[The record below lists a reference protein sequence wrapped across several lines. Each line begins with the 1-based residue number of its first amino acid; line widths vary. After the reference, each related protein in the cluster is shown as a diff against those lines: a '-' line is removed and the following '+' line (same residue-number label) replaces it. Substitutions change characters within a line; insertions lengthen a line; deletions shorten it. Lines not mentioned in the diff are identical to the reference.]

1 METPRRNGAD
11 RPPAPVLGAGLAAHA
26 ALPDPHAAAALA
38 VPAAAL
44 AAPAAAQVAAGWAGV
59 VAVLASPWMAPVLLA
74 LGFLGIFFE
83 LKHPTLGVAASLGV
97 LALALF
103 FGSHWLVGL
112 AGPVDLLLV
121 GVGIVLIGVEVFVV
135 PGLGV
140 PGVLG
145 LAALV
150 GGIFLSLLGSSP
162 TRPELLNASGV
173 VATAVLLFLGLAYGV
188 IRHLPHSRFLGSG
201 EVAGREA
208 GFLASAPREDLVG
221 RVGEAVTDL
230 RPSGTAAF
238 GDERVD
244 VVSEGGWIA
253 RGSSVAV
260 IRSEGYRHVVRETS
274 DEEST

>member
-1 METPRRNGAD
+1 MEISLRA
-11 RPPAPVLGAGLAAHA
+11 PAPGLRGLARGAGLAALA
-26 ALPDPHAAAALA
+26 ALP
-38 VPAAAL
+38 
-44 AAPAAAQVAAGWAGV
+44 APAAGAAAPVQAAAGWAGV

-74 LGFLGIFFE
+74 LGFLGILFE

-150 GGIFLSLLGSSP
+150 GGVFLSLLGSNP
-162 TRPELLNASGV
+162 TRQDLLHASGV
-173 VATAVLLFLGLAYGV
+173 VATAVLLFLAAAYGV
-188 IRHLPHSRFLGSG
+188 IRHLPHSRLLGSG
-201 EVAGREA
+201 EVAGRDA
-208 GFLASAPREDLVG
+208 GFLASAPRGDLVG

-244 VVSEGGWIA
+244 VVSEGGWIG
-253 RGSSVAV
+253 RGSPVVV
-260 IRSEGYRHVVRETS
+260 IRSEGYRHVVRETAADAS
-274 DEEST
+274 S